1 MGQSDITTGEI
12 AGLSLDPHST
22 RADPALGVS
31 VAEAQA
37 RLAAIIESSDDA
49 IISKSL
55 DGTITSWNAAAERVF
70 GYTEVEM
77 VGRSILTI
85 VPPELHAEEPQSF
98 SGHTR
103 RAHRTL

>member
-1 MGQSDITTGEI
+1 MGQSDITLARSRGYRST
-12 AGLSLDPHST
+12 PHST

-55 DGTITSWNAAAERVF
+55 DRDDH
-70 GYTEVEM
+70 
-77 VGRSILTI
+77 
-85 VPPELHAEEPQSF
+85 ELECC
-98 SGHTR
+98 R
-103 RAHRTL
+103 RACVRIH